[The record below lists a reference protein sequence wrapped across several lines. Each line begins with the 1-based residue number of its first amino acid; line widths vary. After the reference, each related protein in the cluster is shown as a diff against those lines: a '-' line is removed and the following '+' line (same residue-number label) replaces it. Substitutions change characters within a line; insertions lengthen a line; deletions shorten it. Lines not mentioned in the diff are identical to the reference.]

1 MIERLPRLP
10 TAMWIGFGRSAISL
24 ISAALNVRQAEN
36 PVELQLQLVL
46 IEIPEALAETAEIA
60 SADLVEPR
68 LDHADFTVVVEI
80 ELECRQRERH
90 DRGEQQHGGE
100 KTQTNA
106 AASPVEHPRKTR
118 SRESEVQSVI
128 RSRSRLPAPPPAQSR
143 GCG

>member
-1 MIERLPRLP
+1 VNGIR
-10 TAMWIGFGRSAISL
+10 TIGDFAYLRGADI
-24 ISAALNVRQAEN
+24 RQAEN

-46 IEIPEALAETAEIA
+46 VEIPETLAETAEIA

-68 LDHADFTVVVEI
+68 FDHADFTVVVEI

-90 DRGEQQHGGE
+90 DRGEQQHGGQ

-118 SRESEVQSVI
+118 SENR
-128 RSRSRLPAPPPAQSR
+128 RYSR
-143 GCG
+143 